1 LSLLDDLLYINFI
14 SPTGST
20 TQIQIQNV
28 GLQ

>member
-1 LSLLDDLLYINFI
+1 M

-28 GLQ
+28 GYNKRYMLKYKKNYK